1 VREGDVVELSAL
13 DAAPRPTRPIT
24 AIYPP
29 IARQQKIAATI
40 VVTALINERGE
51 VTDVKLLRG
60 VSRFGIDEAAMRAMR
75 SARFTPPMKSGKRV
89 KTWFPQTIE
98 FRP

>member
-1 VREGDVVELSAL
+1 MD
-13 DAAPRPTRPIT
+13 
-24 AIYPP
+24 PP
-29 IARQQKIAATI
+29 VARQQKIAATI
-40 VVTALINERGE
+40 LVTALINERGE

-60 VSRFGIDEAAMRAMR
+60 VNRFGIDEAAMRAMR
-75 SARFTPPMKSGKRV
+75 SSRFTSPMKDGKRV